1 MHSAG
6 YDPILIAASVLV
18 AVMAAFTGLR
28 MASGLSQLEPAG
40 RRPRIAKAAI
50 ALGGGIWSMHFIAML
65 AMVLDTPITYAAL
78 PTLISV
84 LVAILMT
91 GVGLIVLHFGE
102 RNQAR
107 ILTAGTLAGLG
118 IVSMHYLGMSAITG
132 HLTASYRAEGI
143 ALSTLIAVVSSIFAF
158 ELAYRRRTVP
168 TLALGSVAFGLAVA
182 SMHYT
187 AMAFTRFELAE
198 GAVPTV
204 EPLLS
209 SGLLAMIVAVASFV
223 ICGLFLLMA
232 IPIDTLP
239 GRSDGEPGA
248 EDGQEAAQPAAAPA
262 GRPAEPDPLAAA
274 GHAIFSKAGTP
285 AGQNGQAR
293 AAASRIPYERDKTIR
308 FLSADQIAAIRAE
321 GHYSRVINGN
331 GEFFC
336 PWPISRVAEAV
347 GVGDFI
353 RTHRSYL
360 VNLSHVSGFR
370 REGDKAFCFVN
381 SDEDLRIPVSRS
393 RMSDVQTALGLN

>member
-6 YDPILIAASVLV
+6 HDPVLIVASILV
-18 AVMAAFTGLR
+18 AIMAAFTGLR
-28 MASGLSQLEPAG
+28 MASGLSLIAPAE

-65 AMVLDTPITYAAL
+65 AMVLDVPITYAAL
-78 PTLISV
+78 PTLGSV

-102 RNQAR
+102 RDQSR
-107 ILTAGTLAGLG
+107 ILIAGTLAGLG

-132 HLTASYRAEGI
+132 QLSVSYRVEGV
-143 ALSTLIAVVSSIFAF
+143 ALSTLIAIVSSIFAF
-158 ELAYRRRTVP
+158 ELAYRRRTLP
-168 TLALGSVAFGLAVA
+168 TLTFGAVAFGLAVA

-187 AMAFTRFELAE
+187 AMAFTRFELS
-198 GAVPTV
+198 GNTVQTV

-209 SGLLAMIVAVASFV
+209 SGLLALIVAVASFV

-232 IPIDTLP
+232 IPLERAPEQPATA
-239 GRSDGEPGA
+239 PGA
-248 EDGQEAAQPAAAPA
+248 API
-262 GRPAEPDPLAAA
+262 RPEPISDP
-274 GHAIFSKAGTP
+274 TPP
-285 AGQNGQAR
+285 AGQALFSR
-293 AAASRIPYERDKTIR
+293 AGEAGHRRQGSFANRIPYERDKTIR

-381 SDEDLRIPVSRS
+381 NSDDLRIPVSRS
-393 RMSDVQTALGLN
+393 RISDVQTALGLN

>member
-6 YDPILIAASVLV
+6 HDPVLIVASILV
-18 AVMAAFTGLR
+18 AIMASFTGLR
-28 MASGLSQLEPAG
+28 MASGLSLIAPAE

-65 AMVLDTPITYAAL
+65 AMVLDVPITYAAL
-78 PTLISV
+78 PTLGSV

-102 RNQAR
+102 RDQLR
-107 ILTAGTLAGLG
+107 IVIAGTLAGLG

-132 HLTASYRAEGI
+132 QLSVSYRAEGV
-143 ALSTLIAVVSSIFAF
+143 ALSMLIAIVSSIFAF
-158 ELAYRRRTVP
+158 ELAYRRRTLP
-168 TLALGSVAFGLAVA
+168 TLTFGAVAFGLAVA

-187 AMAFTRFELAE
+187 AMAFTRFELSE
-198 GAVPTV
+198 STGLV

-209 SGLLAMIVAVASFV
+209 SGLLALIVAVASFV

-232 IPIDTLP
+232 IPL
-239 GRSDGEPGA
+239 
-248 EDGQEAAQPAAAPA
+248 EAAQEGRAGPVLEAVAGDDPSPATAMAASQP
-262 GRPAEPDPLAAA
+262 PP
-274 GHAIFSKAGTP
+274 GHALFSKAAD
-285 AGQNGQAR
+285 AGPRRQGAFAN
-293 AAASRIPYERDKTIR
+293 RIPYERDKTIR

-347 GVGDFI
+347 GVGEFI

-381 SDEDLRIPVSRS
+381 NSDDLRIPVSRS
-393 RMSDVQTALGLN
+393 RISDVQHALGLN

>member
-6 YDPILIAASVLV
+6 HDPVLIVASILV
-18 AVMAAFTGLR
+18 AIMASFTGLR
-28 MASGLSQLEPAG
+28 MASGLSLIAPAE

-65 AMVLDTPITYAAL
+65 AMVLDVPITYAAL
-78 PTLISV
+78 PTLGSV

-102 RNQAR
+102 RDQSR
-107 ILTAGTLAGLG
+107 IIIAGTLAGLG

-132 HLTASYRAEGI
+132 QLSVSYRAEGV
-143 ALSTLIAVVSSIFAF
+143 ALSMLIAVISSIFAF
-158 ELAYRRRTVP
+158 ELAYRRRTLP
-168 TLALGSVAFGLAVA
+168 TLTFGAVAFGLAVA

-187 AMAFTRFELAE
+187 AMAFTRFELSNEA
-198 GAVPTV
+198 ASAV

-209 SGLLAMIVAVASFV
+209 SGLLALIVAVASFV

-232 IPIDTLP
+232 IPLENVVDRQTAGVSTVVASDNPSPAPESVTSQPPP
-239 GRSDGEPGA
+239 GHV
-248 EDGQEAAQPAAAPA
+248 
-262 GRPAEPDPLAAA
+262 L
-274 GHAIFSKAGTP
+274 FSKAADADPRRQG
-285 AGQNGQAR
+285 AFAN
-293 AAASRIPYERDKTIR
+293 RIPYERDKTIR

-381 SDEDLRIPVSRS
+381 NSDDLRIPVSRS
-393 RMSDVQTALGLN
+393 RISDVQHALGLT

>member
-6 YDPILIAASVLV
+6 HDPVLIAASILV
-18 AVMAAFTGLR
+18 AIMASFTGLR
-28 MASGLSQLEPAG
+28 MASGLSLIAPAE

-65 AMVLDTPITYAAL
+65 AMVHDVPITYAAL
-78 PTLISV
+78 PTLGSV

-102 RNQAR
+102 RDQSR
-107 ILTAGTLAGLG
+107 IIIAGTLAGLG

-132 HLTASYRAEGI
+132 QLSVTYRAEGV
-143 ALSTLIAVVSSIFAF
+143 ALSMLIAVVSSIFAF
-158 ELAYRRRTVP
+158 ELAYRRRTLP
-168 TLALGSVAFGLAVA
+168 TLTFGAVAFGLAVA

-187 AMAFTRFELAE
+187 AMAFTRFELSGTTAS
-198 GAVPTV
+198 AV

-209 SGLLAMIVAVASFV
+209 SGLLALIVAVASFV

-232 IPIDTLP
+232 IPVENAPERQAADPSVVAASNDTPL
-239 GRSDGEPGA
+239 
-248 EDGQEAAQPAAAPA
+248 APA
-262 GRPAEPDPLAAA
+262 SLASKPSP
-274 GHAIFSKAGTP
+274 GHALFSKAAD
-285 AGQNGQAR
+285 AGPRRQGAFAN
-293 AAASRIPYERDKTIR
+293 RIPYERDKTIR

-347 GVGDFI
+347 GVGEFI

-381 SDEDLRIPVSRS
+381 NSDDLRIPVSRS
-393 RMSDVQTALGLN
+393 RISDVQHALGLS

>member
-6 YDPILIAASVLV
+6 HDPVLIVASILV
-18 AVMAAFTGLR
+18 AIMASFTGLR
-28 MASGLSQLEPAG
+28 MASGLSLIAPAE

-65 AMVLDTPITYAAL
+65 AMVLDVPITYAAL
-78 PTLISV
+78 PTLGSV

-102 RNQAR
+102 RDQLR
-107 ILTAGTLAGLG
+107 IVIAGTLAGLG

-132 HLTASYRAEGI
+132 QLSVSYRAEGV
-143 ALSTLIAVVSSIFAF
+143 ALSMLIAIVSSIFAF
-158 ELAYRRRTVP
+158 ELAYRRRTLP
-168 TLALGSVAFGLAVA
+168 TLTFGAVAFGLAVA

-187 AMAFTRFELAE
+187 AMAFTRFELSE
-198 GAVPTV
+198 STGLV

-209 SGLLAMIVAVASFV
+209 SGLLALIVAIASFV

-232 IPIDTLP
+232 IPL
-239 GRSDGEPGA
+239 
-248 EDGQEAAQPAAAPA
+248 EAAQEGRAGPVLEAVAGDDPSPATAMAASQP
-262 GRPAEPDPLAAA
+262 PP
-274 GHAIFSKAGTP
+274 GHALFSKAAD
-285 AGQNGQAR
+285 AGPRRQGAFAN
-293 AAASRIPYERDKTIR
+293 RIPYERDKTIR

-347 GVGDFI
+347 GVGEFI

-381 SDEDLRIPVSRS
+381 NSDDLRIPVSRS
-393 RMSDVQTALGLN
+393 RISDVQHALGLN

>member
-6 YDPILIAASVLV
+6 HDPVLIVASILV
-18 AVMAAFTGLR
+18 AIMASFTGLR
-28 MASGLSQLEPAG
+28 MASGLSLIAPAE

-65 AMVLDTPITYAAL
+65 AMVLDVPITYAAL
-78 PTLISV
+78 PTLGSV

-102 RNQAR
+102 RDQLR
-107 ILTAGTLAGLG
+107 IVIAGTLAGLG

-132 HLTASYRAEGI
+132 QLSVSYRAEGV
-143 ALSTLIAVVSSIFAF
+143 ALSMLIAIVSSIFAF
-158 ELAYRRRTVP
+158 ELAYRRRTLP
-168 TLALGSVAFGLAVA
+168 TLTFGAVAFGLAVA

-187 AMAFTRFELAE
+187 AMAFTRFELSE
-198 GAVPTV
+198 STGSV

-209 SGLLAMIVAVASFV
+209 SGLLALIVAVASFV

-232 IPIDTLP
+232 IPL
-239 GRSDGEPGA
+239 
-248 EDGQEAAQPAAAPA
+248 EAAPEGRAAPVPEAAAGDDSSPAAAI
-262 GRPAEPDPLAAA
+262 AASQPPP
-274 GHAIFSKAGTP
+274 GHALFSKAD
-285 AGQNGQAR
+285 AGPRRQGAFAN
-293 AAASRIPYERDKTIR
+293 RIPYERDKTIR

-347 GVGDFI
+347 GVGEFI

-381 SDEDLRIPVSRS
+381 NSDDLRIPVSRS
-393 RMSDVQTALGLN
+393 RISDVQNALGLS

>member
-6 YDPILIAASVLV
+6 HDPVLIIASVLV
-18 AVMAAFTGLR
+18 AIMAAFTGLR
-28 MASGLSQLEPAG
+28 MASGLSLIAPAE

-65 AMVLDTPITYAAL
+65 AMVLDVPITYAAL
-78 PTLISV
+78 PTLGSV

-102 RNQAR
+102 RNQSR
-107 ILTAGTLAGLG
+107 IVIAGTLAGLG

-132 HLTASYRAEGI
+132 QLSVSYRAEGV
-143 ALSTLIAVVSSIFAF
+143 ALSMLIAIVSSIFAF
-158 ELAYRRRTVP
+158 ELAYRRRTLP
-168 TLALGSVAFGLAVA
+168 TLTFGAVAFGLAVA

-187 AMAFTRFELAE
+187 AMAFTRFELSDDMGSMA
-198 GAVPTV
+198 

-209 SGLLAMIVAVASFV
+209 SGLLALIVAVASFV

-232 IPIDTLP
+232 IPLERLP
-239 GRSDGEPGA
+239 EPSA
-248 EDGQEAAQPAAAPA
+248 IETASAANQPLPISP
-262 GRPAEPDPLAAA
+262 G
-274 GHAIFSKAGTP
+274 SQTP
-285 AGQNGQAR
+285 AGQALFSR
-293 AAASRIPYERDKTIR
+293 AGEAGHRRQGSFANRIPYERDKTIR
-308 FLSADQIAAIRAE
+308 FFSADQIAAIRAE

-381 SDEDLRIPVSRS
+381 NSDDLRIPVSRS
-393 RMSDVQTALGLN
+393 RISDVQTALGLN

>member
-1 MHSAG
+1 SAG
-6 YDPILIAASVLV
+6 HDPVLIVASILV
-18 AVMAAFTGLR
+18 AIMASFTGLR
-28 MASGLSQLEPAG
+28 MASGLSLIAPAE

-65 AMVLDTPITYAAL
+65 AMVLDVPITYAAL
-78 PTLISV
+78 PTLGSV

-102 RNQAR
+102 RDQLR
-107 ILTAGTLAGLG
+107 IVIAGTLAGLG

-132 HLTASYRAEGI
+132 ELSVSYRAEGV
-143 ALSTLIAVVSSIFAF
+143 ALSMLIAIVSSIFAF
-158 ELAYRRRTVP
+158 ELAYRRRTLP
-168 TLALGSVAFGLAVA
+168 TLTFGAVAFGLAVA

-187 AMAFTRFELAE
+187 AMAFTRFELSE
-198 GAVPTV
+198 STGSV

-209 SGLLAMIVAVASFV
+209 SGLLALIVAVASFV

-232 IPIDTLP
+232 IPIEAVSE
-239 GRSDGEPGA
+239 GRAGPVLEGTEGA
-248 EDGQEAAQPAAAPA
+248 NSSPATAMAASQPPQ
-262 GRPAEPDPLAAA
+262 
-274 GHAIFSKAGTP
+274 GHALFSKAAD
-285 AGQNGQAR
+285 AGPRRQGAFAN
-293 AAASRIPYERDKTIR
+293 RIPYERDKTIR

-347 GVGDFI
+347 GVGEFI

-381 SDEDLRIPVSRS
+381 NSDDLRIPVSRS
-393 RMSDVQTALGLN
+393 RISDVQHALGLS

>member
-6 YDPILIAASVLV
+6 YDPILIVASVLV

-28 MASGLSQLEPAG
+28 MASGLSQLSPSD

-65 AMVLDTPITYAAL
+65 AMVLDIPITYAAL

-102 RNQAR
+102 RNQLR
-107 ILTAGTLAGLG
+107 ILIAGALAGFG
-118 IVSMHYLGMSAITG
+118 MVCMHYIGMSAISG
-132 HLTASYRAEGI
+132 NLTASYRAEGI
-143 ALSTLIAVVSSIFAF
+143 ALSMLIAVVSSIFAF
-158 ELAYRRRTVP
+158 ELAYRRRTLP
-168 TLALGSVAFGLAVA
+168 TLVFGSIAFGLAVS

-187 AMAFTRFELAE
+187 AMAFTRFELVE
-198 GAVPTV
+198 GALSSVD
-204 EPLLS
+204 PLLS

-232 IPIDTLP
+232 IPVETAAGGLEADPQQP
-239 GRSDGEPGA
+239 GRIEPESGA
-248 EDGQEAAQPAAAPA
+248 PVGP
-262 GRPAEPDPLAAA
+262 RPLPA
-274 GHAIFSKAGTP
+274 GHAILSRASGGGGAP
-285 AGQNGQAR
+285 AGESLSPN
-293 AAASRIPYERDKTIR
+293 RIPYEWDKTIR
-308 FLSADQIAAIRAE
+308 FFSADQIAAIRAE
-321 GHYSRVINGN
+321 GHYSRVINCN

-336 PWPISRVAEAV
+336 PWPISRVEEAV
-347 GVGDFI
+347 GVDDFI

-360 VNLSHVSGFR
+360 VNLTHVSGFK

-381 SDEDLRIPVSRS
+381 NAEDLRIPVSRS
-393 RMSDVQTALGLN
+393 RISDVQDALGLN